1 MGSQRVRHDW
11 MTFLSFL
18 GCFHIL
24 AIVLLSNAAVNFGMP
39 ISFWIRFLLTSDKYS
54 EVGLLGHRAV
64 LSQIFWWTS
73 IFSTAAIPVYI
84 PMKVHEDFL
93 FASSPAFV
101 ICCHFDDS
109 RLTGVRWHLSV
120 VFTWISL
127 MICDVEHI
135 LMCLLATCKS
145 SLEKCLFRYV
155 LVLIGW
161 FEFSWCWVVWVL
173 CIFWIL
179 IPYQIHHL

>member
-1 MGSQRVRHDW
+1 
-11 MTFLSFL
+11 MTFFSFL

-109 RLTGVRWHLSV
+109 RLIGVRWHLSV